1 MSNKNNDN
9 TKQKRLTEKQRL
21 EKEKKLLYLKK
32 EIKELESQIKY
43 GNAKIYAL
51 RGLKILLRT
60 GQLIAPFAVTAGI
73 TIGGFAAFGLT
84 PFYRDKCKQKLQMM
98 KELDSFG
105 NIRYEQ
111 QYDEYE
117 NSKNTISYYG
127 KWKLF
132 ENNLYSRD
140 IEVYSIEDITEETIM
155 KLINEN
161 SICSLKEVF
170 GEPILKKTETK
181 NNLSDE
187 ELQGESFLQAVIFSE
202 IEDDFIMVKESSANN
217 IGFTV
222 IWILTTLLSELFPV
236 LLREDSGFDY
246 SYCIKEIKRKHPT
259 IDVDVLTKKLEI
271 KRSNYD
277 RLTR

>member
-117 NSKNTISYYG
+117 NSKNTILVIGTDYKHFFVLSSIVVSQKTDKSTLTYSTF
-127 KWKLF
+127 LT
-132 ENNLYSRD
+132 ECRNNWH
-140 IEVYSIEDITEETIM
+140 
-155 KLINEN
+155 
-161 SICSLKEVF
+161 F
-170 GEPILKKTETK
+170 
-181 NNLSDE
+181 
-187 ELQGESFLQAVIFSE
+187 
-202 IEDDFIMVKESSANN
+202 
-217 IGFTV
+217 
-222 IWILTTLLSELFPV
+222 
-236 LLREDSGFDY
+236 
-246 SYCIKEIKRKHPT
+246 
-259 IDVDVLTKKLEI
+259 
-271 KRSNYD
+271 
-277 RLTR
+277 